1 MFFEELKI
9 NEILNCNKCQEKLDD
24 PKILPCGDYICS
36 RCVSSIYVNNNKF
49 QCIVCNELHIMPE
62 KGLPTS
68 KKLLTLISMHP
79 AEVYRSKT
87 VEQLKESLKE
97 MREKSKCL
105 SFSALNGIDFIKEY
119 CLNLI
124 NDVQIDTEKLIKQI
138 NDYEI
143 SCFESYA
150 KVKQDT
156 KDKFVNTAN
165 ELDRFESKWI
175 EYLKQIKI
183 DDDAISNAY
192 NEALN
197 LNERASEE
205 QLSLE
210 NLILNEK
217 GLKFE
222 LNVAKPVESIIGSLE
237 GKAIDS
243 KILSTSQCFQLM
255 NLCSFSKQWKLIYR
269 ASKDGFGANDF
280 HLNCDKKQ
288 NTLVVIKSTSGNIFG
303 GYTEQD
309 WTNTDG
315 YRNDPKAFIFS
326 LVNKENKPIALKP
339 QNQNVI
345 VCNSNYGPIFGDG
358 HCVCISN
365 HSNQNNESSSNL
377 GSCFK
382 HPTHAFGSNEAK
394 SFLAGSNYF
403 KTIEIEVYTNK

>member
-1 MFFEELKI
+1 
-9 NEILNCNKCQEKLDD
+9 
-24 PKILPCGDYICS
+24 
-36 RCVSSIYVNNNKF
+36 
-49 QCIVCNELHIMPE
+49 MPE

-97 MREKSKCL
+97 MRKKSKCL

-243 KILSTSQCFQLM
+243 WL
-255 NLCSFSKQWKLIYR
+255 
-269 ASKDGFGANDF
+269 
-280 HLNCDKKQ
+280 
-288 NTLVVIKSTSGNIFG
+288 
-303 GYTEQD
+303 
-309 WTNTDG
+309 
-315 YRNDPKAFIFS
+315 
-326 LVNKENKPIALKP
+326 
-339 QNQNVI
+339 
-345 VCNSNYGPIFGDG
+345 
-358 HCVCISN
+358 
-365 HSNQNNESSSNL
+365 
-377 GSCFK
+377 
-382 HPTHAFGSNEAK
+382 
-394 SFLAGSNYF
+394 
-403 KTIEIEVYTNK
+403 